1 MPTIIERV
9 KNLFTTYDDEDYVS
23 DLILD
28 DESALIYEN
37 EEVQEDYQDMKK
49 SNYEMQTFFEP
60 VRNEK
65 ITRNRVEDRNMSN
78 YDNEPR
84 LVNFKDM
91 NTNRVVMFS
100 PSSLED
106 GQAVA
111 NQLKAGRI
119 CIVNFENTDGRLAQ
133 RVIDF
138 LTGAAHSLGG
148 AVSPISNLIFMV
160 TPLNISISDGFDED
174 RSVYNEDR
182 DYTSL
187 RNLVSGL

>member
-148 AVSPISNLIFMV
+148 TVSPISNLIFMV

>member
-28 DESALIYEN
+28 DESALLYEN

-148 AVSPISNLIFMV
+148 TVSPISNLIFMV

-174 RSVYNEDR
+174 RSVYNEDK

>member
-28 DESALIYEN
+28 DESALLYEN

>member
-28 DESALIYEN
+28 DESALLYEN

-174 RSVYNEDR
+174 RSVYNEDK

>member
-28 DESALIYEN
+28 DESALLYEN

-148 AVSPISNLIFMV
+148 TVSPISNLIFMV